1 MFIMQK
7 IIKNRT
13 YYFYNDIIDLKSFD
27 ARLLKIDKKSYKS
40 IGIYNIGYI
49 TIKKIDDCES
59 IYSVNPLYLRVDHEN
74 GYIEE
79 KDVNKYLVFGS
90 TDKNK
95 ELLKK
100 YNDFWNGFKG
110 KIKDVCSDECDY
122 KKDYI
127 KIKFN
132 SDDNLP
138 LNKQLKFNLMTI
150 TIRSVFE
157 EDGKLYPHVFLD
169 DTLCELLYKNARIRQ
184 N

>member
-1 MFIMQK
+1 M
-7 IIKNRT
+7 
-13 YYFYNDIIDLKSFD
+13 
-27 ARLLKIDKKSYKS
+27 
-40 IGIYNIGYI
+40 
-49 TIKKIDDCES
+49 
-59 IYSVNPLYLRVDHEN
+59 NPLYLRVDHEN
-74 GYIEE
+74 GYIEK

-127 KIKFN
+127 KIKFK

-157 EDGKLYPHVFLD
+157 EDGKLYPQVFLD
-169 DTLCELLYKNARIRQ
+169 DTLYELNI
-184 N
+184 